1 MRIGIIRH
9 FKVNCH
15 KSLFMTSKEFKKW
28 ENNYNKSNVIKKDV
42 NLMGIKWEKCYSST
56 LIRAIIT
63 ANHVYK
69 KDIVK
74 NDLIRETIIDPIFK
88 SDFKLPYWFWAVSGR
103 FAWFF
108 NNKSQEENRTITKN
122 KARKF
127 VDELQDNA
135 KRDELDKAVSK
146 LNKFLEDEK
155 VHAEYS
161 VHKDLGTLMIKIVED
176 DTKKIV
182 LELPPEKI
190 LDMVAS
196 MCKQVGLLD
205 KKA

>member
-103 FAWFF
+103 IAWYF
-108 NNKSQEENRTITKN
+108 NCKSQEEIKIITED

-127 VDELQDNA
+127 VDLLLDEA
-135 KRDELDKAVSK
+135 KTE
-146 LNKFLEDEK
+146 
-155 VHAEYS
+155 
-161 VHKDLGTLMIKIVED
+161 GTE
-176 DTKKIV
+176 IV
-182 LELPPEKI
+182 LIVTHGFFMYSLQREL
-190 LDMVAS
+190 
-196 MCKQVGLLD
+196 
-205 KKA
+205 KKRGFIGKFIYSPKNGVLCLHKRE